1 MSRDGFVKIYPM
13 GRGLNSV
20 IYRGEREDGT
30 LVAGC
35 IETANAS
42 SQASRFG
49 ALTEVTNRM
58 KASGEFDR
66 VILPNRDE
74 P

>member
-1 MSRDGFVKIYPM
+1 MSRDGYIKIYPM

-20 IYRGEREDGT
+20 IIRGEREDGT
-30 LVAGC
+30 VVDGC
-35 IETANAS
+35 VETANAS
-42 SQASRFG
+42 SQASRYG

-58 KASGEFDR
+58 KATGEFDR
-66 VILPNRDE
+66 VIVLDRDE

>member
-1 MSRDGFVKIYPM
+1 MSRDGFIKIYPM

-30 LVAGC
+30 VVDGC
-35 IETANAS
+35 VETANAS
-42 SQASRFG
+42 SRYSRDW
-49 ALTEVTNRM
+49 ARTEVINRM
-58 KASGEFDR
+58 NATGEFDR
-66 VILPNRDE
+66 VILPDRDE

>member
-20 IYRGEREDGT
+20 IYKGEREDGT

-42 SQASRFG
+42 SQASRLG

-66 VILPNRDE
+66 VVLPTGIE
-74 P
+74 S

>member
-1 MSRDGFVKIYPM
+1 MSRDGFIKIYPM
-13 GRGLNSV
+13 GRGLNGV
-20 IYRGEREDGT
+20 IYKGEREDGT

-66 VILPNRDE
+66 VVLPNRDE